1 MIKRTKNRFSFLLT
15 KIMYNVKIKNKERV
29 DIMDLNDYSNSKH
42 AKIWMD
48 KIKDKKNDKYDPLIT
63 YLFINKN
70 LNMTAGKIAAQS
82 ARVGQ
87 IMLLNEL
94 KYEDSLLLTSINE
107 LFEDDFMKGNK
118 TIALK
123 ANQNQL
129 ERLLYGDLKQTL
141 DTISQ
146 ENNIPIRLYPTFDIG
161 ATEVEINSLTMIS
174 MTPVKRSIINKFTRK
189 FQLYS

>member
-1 MIKRTKNRFSFLLT
+1 MN
-15 KIMYNVKIKNKERV
+15 
-29 DIMDLNDYSNSKH
+29 LNDYSNSKH

-48 KIKDKKNDKYDPLIT
+48 KIKNKKSDDYDPLIT

-70 LNMTAGKIAAQS
+70 LNMTSGKIAAQA

-123 ANQNQL
+123 ANQHQL
-129 ERLLYGDLKQTL
+129 ERLLYGDLKHTL

-161 ATEVEINSLTMIS
+161 ATEVEINSLTMVS
-174 MTPVKRSIINKFTRK
+174 MTPIKRSIISKFTRK
-189 FQLYS
+189 FQLY